1 MIMKIAKQTNSNDRG
16 VIYYYYSSRL
26 ALGETYRIDAK
37 GLRILKAFR
46 WSEFSPYVSETIDRL
61 LRHLGCLKR
70 LRQDPRPSRARSL
83 RRGVGG

>member
-1 MIMKIAKQTNSNDRG
+1 MIMKIAKQTNSNDSG
-16 VIYYYYSSRL
+16 DIYYYYSSKL

-70 LRQDPRPSRARSL
+70 LRQDPRPWRGKSP
-83 RRGVGG
+83 RRGAFG